1 MYNIY
6 SRRKER
12 GLKSIPR
19 PTRFYSRQQERQVAK
34 ATNGQRT
41 ANSGATMF
49 SKGDVRTE
57 NFLIECKTC
66 AEPRKSFTL
75 HKEWFNKN
83 KEEAFAMHKDYSALV
98 FDFGDGERFY
108 CIDERLFQK
117 LQNYITEENKNGRKD

>member
-1 MYNIY
+1 MKI
-6 SRRKER
+6 
-12 GLKSIPR
+12 IPR
-19 PTRFYSRQQERQVAK
+19 PTRFYSNQQERQVAK

-49 SKGDVRTE
+49 GKGDVRTE
-57 NFLIECKTC
+57 YFLIECKTC
-66 AEPRKSFTL
+66 TEPRKSFTL